1 VEDRGRVTARDL
13 VVLLVLAAAA
23 VAGRYLAQMDAPP
36 LDPPV
41 ASARS

>member
-1 VEDRGRVTARDL
+1 VTAREL

-23 VAGRYLAQMDAPP
+23 LAGRSLARMDAPP
-36 LDPPV
+36 LDRPV